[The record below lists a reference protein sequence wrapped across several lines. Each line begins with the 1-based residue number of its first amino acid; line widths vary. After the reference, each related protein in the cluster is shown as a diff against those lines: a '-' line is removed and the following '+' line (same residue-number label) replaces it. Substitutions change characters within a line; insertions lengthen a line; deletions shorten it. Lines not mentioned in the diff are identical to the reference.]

1 MNVLSGSSVASA
13 VAPHQLKE
21 FLSSIEWESKDE
33 VFVDAVIQE
42 LADNDI
48 TAVSQLCHAD
58 AADLTWTASAGKKAF
73 VKKAM
78 MRAATQHVGTGG
90 VAAIPHDG

>member
-1 MNVLSGSSVASA
+1 MFFCCIGRRSA
-13 VAPHQLKE
+13 E
-21 FLSSIEWESKDE
+21 FLTSIEWESKDE

-78 MRAATQHVGTGG
+78 KRAATQHVGTGG